1 MQNMNQKYT
10 VGDYLLDRLSELGV
24 RHMFGVPGDYNLA
37 FLDNVIAHEEMEWIG
52 NRNELNAAYAADG
65 YARLNGIAALATT
78 YGVGE
83 LSAINGIAGSY
94 AEHVPVVKITGAP
107 TTKVMEDGLY
117 VHHTLGDG
125 KFDHFSRMFQEVT
138 VAQTLLS
145 QENAAQE
152 IDRVLLACLT
162 EKRPVHITLPID
174 VFDKPANKPKYP
186 LHDEVAVS
194 NQEAISQMLSEVT
207 SLIDQAK
214 QPVILAGYEVNRYEN
229 REALQMFA
237 DKTGIPVT
245 ILSGGKGAFNE
256 EHPQFIGVYNGELS
270 EPYLQKRVNEAD
282 CIIQIG
288 SKPTDS
294 TTGGFSYNFSDKSVI
309 QISPFSVKTTQ
320 QKYAPVT
327 MQDTLLRL
335 ADKIAPKN
343 LDDLNITSL
352 MSQVKHSNEAND
364 QNITQERFYEKLSQ
378 FMKEEDV
385 LLAEQGTS
393 FYGAATMPI
402 PKGTMFIG
410 QPLWGSIGFTL
421 PALLGSQ
428 LADTSRRNILLIG
441 DGSFQLTAQE
451 LSTMLSQKIKPI
463 IFLINN
469 DGYTVERAIH
479 GENQSYN
486 DIPMWDYQKLAEVF
500 APKEKSLALKVQ
512 TETELVEAL
521 KIVENSQDCLSF
533 IEVIMHRDDKPN
545 LLAQL
550 SKRFANQNT

>member
-1 MQNMNQKYT
+1 MKHEYT
-10 VGDYLLDRLSELGV
+10 VGNYLLDRLSELGI

-37 FLDNVIAHEEMEWIG
+37 FLDNVIDYEGMEWVG

-65 YARLNGIAALATT
+65 YARINGFAALITT
-78 YGVGE
+78 FGVGE

-107 TTKVMEDGLY
+107 TTKVMDNGLY

-138 VAQTLLS
+138 VAQTLLT

-152 IDRVLLACLT
+152 IDRVLLACMT

-174 VFDKPANKPKYP
+174 VYDKPANKPESP
-186 LHDEVAVS
+186 LHDEVATS
-194 NQEAISQMLSEVT
+194 NHEALSQMLSELT
-207 SLIDQAK
+207 PMIDKAK

-229 REALQMFA
+229 REELLAFA

-270 EPYLQKRVNEAD
+270 APYLQKRVDEAD

-288 SKPTDS
+288 AKPTDS
-294 TTGGFSYNFSDKSVI
+294 TTGGFSYNFSDKDVI
-309 QISPFSVKTTQ
+309 QITPFSVITTK
-320 QKYAPVT
+320 QKYAPITMKDALLALSERVT
-327 MQDTLLRL
+327 Q
-335 ADKIAPKN
+335 KN
-343 LDDLNITSL
+343 SEELNIL
-352 MSQVKHSNEAND
+352 PLQSQLNQNAFEVKEENIK
-364 QNITQERFYEKLSQ
+364 QNRFFERLSH
-378 FMKEEDV
+378 FMKEKDV

-393 FYGAATMPI
+393 YYGAATMPI
-402 PKGTMFIG
+402 PKNTMFIG
-410 QPLWGSIGFTL
+410 QPLWGSIGFTF

-428 LADTSRRNILLIG
+428 LADMNRRNILLIG

-451 LSTMLSQKIKPI
+451 LSTMLDQKIKPI

-479 GENQSYN
+479 GENQAYN
-486 DIPMWDYQKLAEVF
+486 DIPMWDYKKLPEVF
-500 APKEKSLALKVQ
+500 SPEGKSLTFKVQ
-512 TETELVEAL
+512 TETELEEAL
-521 KIVENSQDCLSF
+521 KAAENNHDCLTF
-533 IEVIMHRDDKPN
+533 IEVVMHRDDKPE

-550 SKRFANQNT
+550 SKRFAKQNG

>member
-1 MQNMNQKYT
+1 MKQTYT
-10 VGDYLLDRLSELGV
+10 VGNYLLDRLAELGV

-37 FLDNVIAHEEMEWIG
+37 FLDEVIDHEKMEWVG

-78 YGVGE
+78 FGVGE

-107 TTKVMEDGLY
+107 TTKVMDNGLY

-138 VAQTLLS
+138 AAQTFLT

-152 IDRVLLACLT
+152 IDRVLVACLT

-174 VFDKPANKPKYP
+174 VYNKPANKPQGP
-186 LHDEVAVS
+186 LHEEVARS
-194 NQEAISQMLSEVT
+194 NKDAMEQMVAAIAPV
-207 SLIDQAK
+207 INQAK
-214 QPVILAGYEVNRYEN
+214 KPIILAGYEVNRYEN
-229 REALQMFA
+229 RSELQAFA
-237 DKTGIPVT
+237 EKTGIPVT

-256 EHPQFIGVYNGELS
+256 EHPQFLGVYNGELS
-270 EPYLQKRVNEAD
+270 DTHLQQRVNEAD
-282 CIIQIG
+282 CIVQIG
-288 SKPTDS
+288 AKPTDS
-294 TTGGFSYNFSDKSVI
+294 TTGGFSYNFSEKHVI
-309 QISPFSVKTTQ
+309 QISPFSVTTTEEKHAPITMNDALRALPDSIV
-320 QKYAPVT
+320 QK
-327 MQDTLLRL
+327 D
-335 ADKIAPKN
+335 
-343 LDDLNITSL
+343 LDERNTTSL
-352 MSQVKHSNEAND
+352 LSNGQKSSYEATENEL
-364 QNITQERFYEKLSQ
+364 TQERFYERLSQ
-378 FMKEEDV
+378 FMDEKDV

-402 PKGTMFIG
+402 PKDTMFIG
-410 QPLWGSIGFTL
+410 QPLWGSIGFTF

-428 LADTSRRNILLIG
+428 LADRNRRNILLIG

-451 LSTMLSQKIKPI
+451 LSTMLHQKINPI

-486 DIPMWDYQKLAEVF
+486 DIPMWDYKKLAEVF
-500 APKEKSLALKVQ
+500 DPTNNSLTRKVQ
-512 TETELVEAL
+512 TETELEEAL
-521 KIVENSQDCLSF
+521 TATENNRDYLSF
-533 IEVIMHRDDKPN
+533 IEVVMHRDDKPD

-550 SKRFANQNT
+550 SKRFANQNA

>member
-1 MQNMNQKYT
+1 MKHEYT
-10 VGDYLLDRLSELGV
+10 VGNYLLDRLSELGI

-37 FLDNVIAHEEMEWIG
+37 FLDDVIDYSGMEWIG

-65 YARLNGIAALATT
+65 YARINGIAALATT
-78 YGVGE
+78 FGVGE

-107 TTKVMEDGLY
+107 TTKVMDNGLY

-138 VAQTLLS
+138 VAQTLLT

-152 IDRVLLACLT
+152 IDRVLVACLT

-174 VFDKPANKPKYP
+174 VYDKPANRPDSP
-186 LHDEVAVS
+186 IHDEIAKS
-194 NQEAISQMLSEVT
+194 NQEALDQMLEEVT
-207 SLIDQAK
+207 PIIDKAI
-214 QPVILAGYEVNRYEN
+214 QPVVLTGYEVNRYEN
-229 REALQMFA
+229 CEELQIFA
-237 DKTGIPVT
+237 EKTGIPVT

-270 EPYLQKRVNEAD
+270 DTYLQKRVDDAD

-288 SKPTDS
+288 AKPTDS
-294 TTGGFSYNFSDKSVI
+294 TTGGFSYNFSNKNVI
-309 QISPFSVKTTQ
+309 QIAPFSVKTNNK
-320 QKYAPVT
+320 KYAPVT
-327 MQDTLLRL
+327 MKDALLSL
-335 ADKIAPKN
+335 GDHVKHKETSE
-343 LDDLNITSL
+343 LNIIPL
-352 MSQVKHSNEAND
+352 MSRIIDAPFTAKKV
-364 QNITQERFYEKLSQ
+364 NITQERFYERLSH
-378 FMKEEDV
+378 FMKTKDV

-402 PKGTMFIG
+402 PKDTMFIG

-428 LADTSRRNILLIG
+428 LADTSRRNMLLIG

-451 LSTMLSQKIKPI
+451 LSTMISQKINPI

-469 DGYTVERAIH
+469 NGYTVERAIH

-486 DIPMWDYQKLAEVF
+486 DIPMWDYMKLPSIF
-500 APKEKSLALKVQ
+500 APTERCLTFKVQ
-512 TETELVEAL
+512 TETELEETL
-521 KIVENSQDCLSF
+521 KAIENKQDCLTF
-533 IEVIMHRDDKPN
+533 IEIVMHRDDKPD
-545 LLAQL
+545 LLAKL
-550 SKRFANQNT
+550 SRRFASQNA